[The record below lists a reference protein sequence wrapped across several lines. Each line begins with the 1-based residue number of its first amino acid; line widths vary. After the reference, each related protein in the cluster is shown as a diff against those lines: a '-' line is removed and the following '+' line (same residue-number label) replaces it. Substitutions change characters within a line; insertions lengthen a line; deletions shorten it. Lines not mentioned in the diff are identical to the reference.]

1 MKRHRSLHGLSSD
14 HHHALLLARDGRAA
28 AERGQAAPFA
38 ARLRREFDE
47 ELEPHF
53 RIEEEV
59 LLPALESAGA
69 AELARRT
76 REEHR
81 ALRQLAPMAA
91 RGDAAALAQFSS
103 ALAAHVRFEE
113 DVLFP
118 ACEERL
124 SESLLAEVER
134 RAPKPN

>member
-1 MKRHRSLHGLSSD
+1 MKRHKSLHGLSSD
-14 HHHALLLARDGRAA
+14 HHRALLLSRDGRGA
-28 AERGQAAPFA
+28 AERGEAALFA
-38 ARLRREFDE
+38 PRLRREFDE
-47 ELEPHF
+47 ELEPHV

-59 LLPALESAGA
+59 LLPALELAGA

-81 ALRQLAPMAA
+81 ALRALALEAG
-91 RGDAAALAQFSS
+91 RGDAAALAQLSN

-113 DVLFP
+113 DVLFA

-124 SESLLAEVER
+124 PESLLAEVER